1 MRALLSVYHKDGIVP
16 LAQACVGADME
27 VFSTGGT
34 YQALVA
40 AGLPVTKVSDLTQY
54 PEILDGRVKTLHPVI
69 HGGLLADL
77 TNEAH
82 QATLKEQGIEP
93 IGLIAV
99 NLYPFEE
106 TVKRPG
112 VSPAEIIE
120 NIDIGG
126 VALLR
131 AAAKNGEQVAVVS
144 DPKDYALVSQE
155 LADQGEVSLATR
167 RKLQAKAFRYTA
179 AYDALIAEVFT
190 ERLQAHEEAEDFP
203 ERLTLTYERQDDL
216 RYGENPQQR
225 AAVYRE
231 VLHGSEGTP
240 GLKQWHGKALS
251 YNNWQ
256 DVDAALQLMRE
267 FDQTTAIA
275 LKHTNPCGVG
285 QGDNILEAFQACR
298 AADPVSIFGGIVI
311 VNEPVTEAL
320 AKALNDLFLEI
331 IIAPAYEDEALTIL
345 TQKKNIRLL
354 ETPAMEKA
362 AAEAFTGRF
371 LDGGLLRQ
379 DVDLGLYA
387 EKESAVVT
395 KRQPTPAER
404 EALDFAWRVVKHV
417 KSNAI
422 VLASKTQTLGIG
434 AGQMNRVGALEIA
447 IKEAQARGFDL
458 SEAVLASDAF
468 FPMPDCL
475 QLAAQVGIK
484 AVIQPGGSI
493 KDAASTE
500 VADQYDIAMLHTQQR
515 HFKH

>member
-1 MRALLSVYHKDGIVP
+1 MRALLSVYHKDGIIP

-27 VFSTGGT
+27 VVSTGGT

-40 AGLPVTKVSDLTQY
+40 EGLPVTKVSDLTQY

-99 NLYPFEE
+99 NLYPFAE
-106 TVKRPG
+106 TVKRPN
-112 VSPAEIIE
+112 VSLEEIIE

-144 DPKDYALVSQE
+144 DPKDYAQVSQE

-190 ERLQAHEEAEDFP
+190 ERLQAHEEEAAFP

-240 GLKQWHGKALS
+240 DLKQWHGKALS

-285 QGDNILEAFQACR
+285 QGESIEEAFKACR

-311 VNEPVTEAL
+311 VNETVTKAL
-320 AKALNDLFLEI
+320 AEDLNDLFLEI
-331 IIAPAYEDEALTIL
+331 IIAPAYEDEAMTIL

-354 ETPAMEKA
+354 ETLAMEKE

-379 DVDLGLYA
+379 DVDLGLYQ
-387 EKESAVVT
+387 EEPQVVT
-395 KRQPTPAER
+395 KRQPTTAER
-404 EALDFAWRVVKHV
+404 QALDFAWRVVKHV

-422 VLASKTQTLGIG
+422 VLACKQQTLGIG

-447 IKEAQARGFDL
+447 IKEAQARGFALD
-458 SEAVLASDAF
+458 EAVLASDAF

-500 VADQYDIAMLHTQQR
+500 VADQYDIAMLHTHQR